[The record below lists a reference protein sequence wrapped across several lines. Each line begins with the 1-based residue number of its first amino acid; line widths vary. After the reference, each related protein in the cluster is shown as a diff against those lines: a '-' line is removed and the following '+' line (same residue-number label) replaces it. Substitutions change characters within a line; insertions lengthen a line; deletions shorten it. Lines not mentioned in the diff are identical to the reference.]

1 MDNMKDKKTD
11 EMTVAEELVA
21 AEEEVEEENV
31 DEEVHGEEVKKE
43 KLSYN
48 RTAAGVMA
56 LFLGAFGIHKF
67 YQKQFRLGILYVLLS
82 WTGLPAMLSLF
93 EGVKLL
99 GTDSEEEV

>member
-1 MDNMKDKKTD
+1 MPFGKRTMKDGMRMDNMKDKKTD
-11 EMTVAEELVA
+11 EMTAAEELVA
-21 AEEEVEEENV
+21 AEEEV
-31 DEEVHGEEVKKE
+31 KTE

-48 RTAAGVMA
+48 RTVAGVMA

-67 YQKQFRLGILYVLLS
+67 YQKKFGLGILYVLLS